1 MQLAKHT
8 FANYPFLKELGL
20 SDTNKGC
27 YRRGEWVGNG
37 QVVQSVNPSTHE
49 VIATVNCA
57 SEAQYQECI
66 FAMNEEKVKW
76 QTTPAPV
83 RGEIVRQIGDEL
95 RKKKVPL
102 GALVSLEMGKI
113 KSEGLGEI

>member
-1 MQLAKHT
+1 MQATKHT
-8 FANYPFLKELGL
+8 FANNPFLKELGL
-20 SDTNKGC
+20 SEANKGC
-27 YRRGEWVGNG
+27 YRRGEWVGSG
-37 QVVQSVNPSTHE
+37 QVAQSVNPSTNE
-49 VIATVNCA
+49 VIATVHCA
-57 SEAQYQECI
+57 SEAQYQECM
-66 FAMNEEKVKW
+66 FAMNEEKARW

-95 RKKKVPL
+95 RKKKVAL